1 MFCGHT
7 APPMLTDLRLTLR
20 TLAKS
25 PTFVAVAVFT
35 LTLGIGVNA
44 AIFSIVNAVVLRGL
58 PFPEQ
63 HRVIHVENHKLVDDI
78 TGMGFSHL
86 DFVDV
91 RARQTSFE
99 DLAIYQERTMNISS
113 NGLDPERVTGCAVT
127 HSLPDMLR
135 VAPQLGRWFRAD
147 EDRPGAPAVVVLG
160 HSLWQNRFKGD
171 PAVLGRQIKVNGEF
185 ATVVGV
191 APARFNFPEEADAW
205 MPVRFARDEK
215 RDERYWEVLGRLKP
229 GVTIEQARAELTA
242 IVRQLAADHPATNKD
257 VGVTVQ
263 KLRDEFVDQE
273 TRLLLGIM
281 LGAVF
286 LVMLIACANTAN
298 LLLSRAAVREKEIAV
313 RTALGSGRG
322 RIIRLLLSESL
333 VLSLAGA
340 VLGLGLAY
348 GLMEVFNFYIQ
359 QKQPPYWMVFNVD
372 LAGVAYVVVL
382 AVISTVFAGL
392 WPAWR
397 ASRSDL
403 TTVLKDGSRGS
414 TGFSLSR
421 FTRVMVIG
429 EVMLSCVLLVLSGL
443 FVRSVIKMQTTDLG
457 FATAGVFTNRIGL
470 PEVEFKEPARQAEFY
485 RQLVERLEA
494 LPEVASAAVAN
505 SQPTWSNRDQVFI
518 EELARGPDIPA
529 IHASK
534 VSVSGNYFATLG
546 IRLVS
551 GRTFDE
557 RDTATSPKVAVVSTK
572 FAERYWPGKDPL
584 GRKFIVGLRAS
595 LDAKPEDWITVV
607 GVVAPTL
614 QGEFHAQG
622 VNTPQ
627 TYVPFTQ
634 EPARFMTVFTKS
646 RGPDAAALAPMV
658 RRTVRELNEDL
669 PIYWPQ
675 TLDAMVADAKFFKR
689 MFAWIFGI
697 FGVVALV
704 LAGVGL
710 YGVMAYSVS
719 QRTQE
724 IGVRMALG
732 ASPRDVLGLILRE
745 GGLRLAIGLVLGLG
759 LAVLAAQP
767 LAAFLFAVSPG
778 DVPTFAT
785 TFLTLGLAG
794 LVACI
799 VPALRALRINPVEA
813 LRNE

>member
-1 MFCGHT
+1 
-7 APPMLTDLRLTLR
+7 MLTDLRLTLR

-25 PTFVAVAVFT
+25 PTFVLVAVFT

-63 HRVIHVENHKLVDDI
+63 HRLLHIENNKLVDDI
-78 TGMGFSHL
+78 TSMGLSHL
-86 DFVDV
+86 DFVDL
-91 RARQTSFE
+91 RARQTSLE

-113 NGLDPERVTGCAVT
+113 DGLDPERVTGCAVT

-135 VAPQLGRWFRAD
+135 VAPLLGRWFHAD
-147 EDRPGAPAVVVLG
+147 EDRPGSPAVVVLG

-191 APARFNFPEEADAW
+191 APAKFNFPEEADAW

-215 RDERYWEVLGRLKP
+215 RDDRYWEVMGRLKAE
-229 GVTIEQARAELTA
+229 VSIEQARAEFTGL
-242 IVRQLAADHPATNKD
+242 VRQLAADHPDTNKD

-322 RIIRLLLSESL
+322 RIVRLLLCESL
-333 VLSLAGA
+333 VLSLGGA
-340 VLGLGLAY
+340 ALGLALAY
-348 GLMEVFNFYIQ
+348 GLMGVFDYYIQ
-359 QKQPPYWMVFNVD
+359 QKDPPYWMVFNID
-372 LAGVAYVVVL
+372 LVGVAYVVLL
-382 AVISTVFAGL
+382 AVVSTVFAGL

-421 FTRVMVIG
+421 FTRVMVVG

-443 FVRSVIKMQTTDLG
+443 FVRSVVKMQTTDLG
-457 FATAGVFTNRIGL
+457 FASAGVFTNRIGL

-485 RQLVERLEA
+485 RQLLERLA
-494 LPEVASAAVAN
+494 ARPEVANVAVAN
-505 SQPTWSNRDQVFI
+505 NQPTWSNRDQIFI
-518 EELARGPDIPA
+518 EELARGPDIPS
-529 IHASK
+529 IHASRTA
-534 VSVSGNYFATLG
+534 VSGSYFDTLG
-546 IRLVS
+546 IRLIS
-551 GRTFDE
+551 GRTFDQ
-557 RDTATSPKVAVVSTK
+557 RDTATSLKVAVVSTK

-584 GRKFIVGLRAS
+584 GRKFIFGLREA
-595 LDAKPEDWITVV
+595 LNAKPEDWITVI
-607 GVVAPTL
+607 GVVTPTL
-614 QGEFHAQG
+614 QGDFHAEG
-622 VNTPQ
+622 ANTPQ
-627 TYVPFTQ
+627 AYLPFTQ
-634 EPARFMTVFTKS
+634 APARFMTVFTKA
-646 RGPDAAALAPMV
+646 RGPDAAALAPLL

-697 FGVVALV
+697 FGGVALV

-732 ASPRDVLGLILRE
+732 ASSRDVLRLILRE
-745 GGLRLAIGLVLGLG
+745 GGLRLAIGLVLGLS
-759 LAVLAAQP
+759 LAVLAAKP
-767 LAAFLFAVSPG
+767 LAAFLYEVTPG
-778 DVPTFAT
+778 DLPTFVV
-785 TFLTLGLAG
+785 TFFTLGFAGILAC
-794 LVACI
+794 VI
-799 VPALRALRINPVEA
+799 PALRALRINPVEA